1 MSKGTCYRLLS
12 IYLFFLITHY
22 NYAQEKIF
30 TGNININEKDTRFI
44 YGVEKNGTM
53 LLDVNESEG
62 IDKFFLI
69 NSKGEVIQVYNIGFS
84 QGKVHNVVHLNAKDD
99 YFYVYT
105 FHIGYFTQPNGDRIS
120 LTHLQYLKFAK
131 DGSLIPEFT
140 ILTGT
145 NPYDQHMTT
154 FSKNDTTYI
163 IGVNK
168 LKYTVAVNIITPKQE
183 VIRKEFAL
191 SDKKIFKKFYR
202 VDYFHVKDLPEN
214 SFETF
219 LHKNKVY
226 LHNKELV
233 FISDDEDREEGS
245 LNTNSSLDRNTTFI
259 TRLNLVTGKSSV
271 KELQHNYKAKANHNS
286 YLHGNDLYTIGFTN
300 EEYSISVID
309 FETLKELQKI
319 SQAEIE
325 NSIDWSKLIVSE
337 NKTLFGDLLKA
348 DFQKKIDNS
357 TPVIGLHYKNDTQIF
372 FGLLGNYNRTEGG
385 NVKLKIKIE
394 DKDGNISSLGQINQS
409 SRTTS
414 TSGITNPYGPNN
426 SPSFFQSE
434 NVLIKLPMYY
444 VSASIRS
451 DGRRMYGKIPFQRQ
465 GFKLSTSIRPTSI
478 YDELDLITEKWE
490 ETHDDKLVYSFENN
504 EAVFLAYFQRE
515 EKTEDVYVVVE
526 KYPRK

>member
-1 MSKGTCYRLLS
+1 
-12 IYLFFLITHY
+12 
-22 NYAQEKIF
+22 
-30 TGNININEKDTRFI
+30 
-44 YGVEKNGTM
+44 
-53 LLDVNESEG
+53 
-62 IDKFFLI
+62 
-69 NSKGEVIQVYNIGFS
+69 
-84 QGKVHNVVHLNAKDD
+84 
-99 YFYVYT
+99 
-105 FHIGYFTQPNGDRIS
+105 
-120 LTHLQYLKFAK
+120 
-131 DGSLIPEFT
+131 
-140 ILTGT
+140 
-145 NPYDQHMTT
+145 
-154 FSKNDTTYI
+154 
-163 IGVNK
+163 
-168 LKYTVAVNIITPKQE
+168 
-183 VIRKEFAL
+183 
-191 SDKKIFKKFYR
+191 
-202 VDYFHVKDLPEN
+202 
-214 SFETF
+214 
-219 LHKNKVY
+219 VY